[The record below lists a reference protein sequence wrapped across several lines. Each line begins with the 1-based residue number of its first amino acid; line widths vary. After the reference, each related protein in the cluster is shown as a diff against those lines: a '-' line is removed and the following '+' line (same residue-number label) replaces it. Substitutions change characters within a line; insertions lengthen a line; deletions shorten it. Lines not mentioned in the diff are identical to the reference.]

1 MKIHEIV
8 ANNFNAIFEPK
19 IQKELCDYGILKHA
33 QPDQYQ
39 KPHKSTPSKNHK
51 FPA

>member
-33 QPDQYQ
+33 QPDQINRRCPVGHQ
-39 KPHKSTPSKNHK
+39 HHSDDID
-51 FPA
+51 